1 MGWRSVFRQ
10 LLASGLLE
18 ADAQAYGA
26 LKLTEA
32 ARPILKGETA
42 LSLRRHIA
50 RAKGKTT
57 RTGATSKKSTST
69 VVSPSDAPFFEA
81 LRQWRADKAREQGVP
96 AYVILHD
103 RTLLELAA
111 HRPESQEDLLEIPG
125 IGQAKAERYGE
136 ALLDVLSEAGRV

>member
-1 MGWRSVFRQ
+1 M
-10 LLASGLLE
+10 
-18 ADAQAYGA
+18 
-26 LKLTEA
+26 
-32 ARPILKGETA
+32 LKGETA

-50 RAKGKTT
+50 RAKGKATK
-57 RTGATSKKSTST
+57 TGASGGASGRKNTST
-69 VVSPSDAPFFEA
+69 VVSPGDAPFFDA

-111 HRPESQEDLLEIPG
+111 HRPETAEALLEIPG

-136 ALLDVLSEAGRV
+136 ELLDVLTEAAQR